1 MKADNC
7 ILLGRRKNLRV
18 NFDGLATRLGS
29 GRFEK
34 TRRGVVRGPPV
45 RSSQGPF
52 DQLQGLN

>member
-18 NFDGLATRLGS
+18 NFDGLATRLRLAGLKKPE
-29 GRFEK
+29 G
-34 TRRGVVRGPPV
+34 GLRGPAG